1 MQGMLL
7 ADFTVHLFQAK
18 KHLIPFPNSWIK
30 ESVAKYDRKTKTK
43 SGKKS
48 GKFYFRT
55 S

>member
-7 ADFTVHLFQAK
+7 ADFTVHLLQAK
-18 KHLIPFPNSWIK
+18 KHLISFPNSWIK